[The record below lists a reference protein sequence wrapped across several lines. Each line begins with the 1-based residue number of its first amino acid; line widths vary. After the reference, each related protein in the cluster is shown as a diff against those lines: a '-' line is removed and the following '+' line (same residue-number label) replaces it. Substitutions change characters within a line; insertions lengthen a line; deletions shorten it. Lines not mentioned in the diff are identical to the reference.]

1 MRGLYSIVPAAVFE
15 LFTFKDLEWRVC
27 GSSIIN
33 VDMLQRHTEYNLLPS
48 DAPVVSMFWQTLREL
63 TQEDLR
69 RFIRFAW
76 GQERLPVDDDEWKRT
91 NTRMMIKP
99 YMRTGVNPGSI
110 FWLEDMLF

>member
-1 MRGLYSIVPAAVFE
+1 MRGLHSIVPAAVFE
-15 LFTFKDLEWRVC
+15 LFSHKDIEWRVC
-27 GSSIIN
+27 GSAIIS
-33 VDMLQRHTEYNLLPS
+33 VDMLQRHTEYNLMPA
-48 DAPVVSMFWQTLREL
+48 DAPVVTMFWQTLREL

-99 YMRTGVNPGSI
+99 YMRTGVNPG
-110 FWLEDMLF
+110 FTRE